1 MYCMEYQVNL
11 LRQSS
16 KGSSWNIANNIQ
28 VIPVYLIKIWKDFTA
43 NRHENHKQ
51 QMNVFTSILKVLLL
65 VKKYKLSIRREKACN
80 KLCTTGFSAEFWEI
94 YISNMTHYRV
104 RFTEWVSSVESV
116 WTELLMS
123 LVVCHITDMRMLCQ
137 SFSCCQSLMI
147 ELSVSLGR
155 VMKITEKRDTVWL
168 QSETKLMLSVWGG
181 ERKEKN

>member
-1 MYCMEYQVNL
+1 MIIKKLTNTNSSKAFEHLNIRFFKKNMYCMEYQVNL

-51 QMNVFTSILKVLLL
+51 QVSVFTSILKVLLL

-123 LVVCHITDMRMLCQ
+123 LDVCHWHAYALPVIFL
-137 SFSCCQSLMI
+137 
-147 ELSVSLGR
+147 LSIINDRAVSLSRPGDENNR
-155 VMKITEKRDTVWL
+155 
-168 QSETKLMLSVWGG
+168 
-181 ERKEKN
+181 